1 MSSQTKVTDVQF
13 RKLFFEKNEV
23 HWRKI
28 IQEEDF
34 VLKESISFRLK
45 S

>member
-13 RKLFFEKNEV
+13 RKLFLEKNEV
-23 HWRKI
+23 HWRKS

>member
-13 RKLFFEKNEV
+13 RKLFLEKNEV